1 MTSTR
6 TPLVVVGDALL
17 DHDLCGRAERLAPD
31 APVPVVHGAR
41 RSSRPGGAALAACL
55 AAADGRPVTLVTA
68 LGDDSASQTLR
79 ELLAGRVELVEV
91 PLEGTLSSK
100 TRVLAG
106 DRPLLRLDDGEGRA
120 RAATGAAED
129 AITGAR
135 GILVADYGRGT
146 ADVLRDA
153 LARTQAPV
161 VWDPHVRGRPPVP
174 GVRLATPSA
183 QEARTFA
190 RRLAGG
196 ERSGGAEGLA
206 GSGGF
211 DGAIDSGAAHD
222 SGGAGEFNRSGG
234 LVDSGGSYGTGGPDR
249 SGGFD
254 ASGGPYGPHGSGES
268 GDEEGLRAAARDAR
282 TLVRAWRARAV
293 AVTLGE
299 RGALLSHGETP
310 LLVPTPAAVAG
321 DPCGAGD
328 RFAATAAGLLAD
340 GALTEAAVQAAVH
353 AATRYVAE
361 GGARAVATV
370 EQPDPPEAAPGDGDT
385 TGDAVRTAARLRS
398 AGGTVVAAGG
408 CFDLLHAGHVA
419 LLQAARRAGD
429 CLIVC
434 VNSDD
439 SVRRRKG
446 AGRPLV
452 PVADRVRVLRALE
465 CVDAVA
471 VFDEDTPERILSEL
485 RPHIW
490 AKGGD
495 YARTELPEQPLVE
508 SWGGQVLL
516 LPYLDGRSTTGLAR
530 RAAQSPAP
538 TAGRTR

>member
-1 MTSTR
+1 M
-6 TPLVVVGDALL
+6 
-17 DHDLCGRAERLAPD
+17 
-31 APVPVVHGAR
+31 
-41 RSSRPGGAALAACL
+41 
-55 AAADGRPVTLVTA
+55 
-68 LGDDSASQTLR
+68 
-79 ELLAGRVELVEV
+79 
-91 PLEGTLSSK
+91 
-100 TRVLAG
+100 AG
-106 DRPLLRLDDGEGRA
+106 DRPLLRLDDGDGRA

-129 AITGAR
+129 AVTGAA
-135 GILVADYGRGT
+135 GLLIADYGRGT

-153 LARTQAPV
+153 LGRTTAPL
-161 VWDPHVRGRPPVP
+161 VWDPHVRGLPPVP
-174 GVRLATPSA
+174 GVRLVTPSA
-183 QEARTFA
+183 QEARAFA
-190 RRLAGG
+190 RHLDAG
-196 ERSGGAEGLA
+196 
-206 GSGGF
+206 
-211 DGAIDSGAAHD
+211 D
-222 SGGAGEFNRSGG
+222 
-234 LVDSGGSYGTGGPDR
+234 T
-249 SGGFD
+249 
-254 ASGGPYGPHGSGES
+254 
-268 GDEEGLRAAARDAR
+268 GDEAGLRTAARDAC
-282 TLVRAWRARAV
+282 TLVRAWQAQAV

-321 DPCGAGD
+321 DACGAGD
-328 RFAATAAGLLAD
+328 RFAAAAAGELAD

-361 GGARAVATV
+361 GGARAVAT
-370 EQPDPPEAAPGDGDT
+370 EERPDPPEPAPADGDI
-385 TGDAVRTAARLRS
+385 TGDAVRLAARVRT

-452 PVADRVRVLRALE
+452 PAADRVRVLRALE

-471 VFDEDTPERILSEL
+471 VFDEDTPERILGEL

-530 RAAQSPAP
+530 RAALAPAP
-538 TAGRTR
+538 TAGRPR

>member
-1 MTSTR
+1 MTDTPTPP

-31 APVPVVHGAR
+31 APVPVVHGTR

-68 LGDDSASQTLR
+68 LGTDPASDTLR
-79 ELLAGRVELVEV
+79 ELLAGRVRLVEI
-91 PLEGTLSSK
+91 PLDGTLSSK

-106 DRPLLRLDDGEGRA
+106 DRPVLRLDDGEGRA
-120 RAATGAAED
+120 REATGQAVTAVAE
-129 AITGAR
+129 AG
-135 GILVADYGRGT
+135 GVLVADYGRGT
-146 ADVLRDA
+146 PDVLRDA
-153 LARTQAPV
+153 LAHTAAPV

-174 GVRLATPSA
+174 GVRLVTPSA
-183 QEARTFA
+183 QEARAFA
-190 RRLAGG
+190 RRLAG
-196 ERSGGAEGLA
+196 
-206 GSGGF
+206 
-211 DGAIDSGAAHD
+211 D
-222 SGGAGEFNRSGG
+222 
-234 LVDSGGSYGTGGPDR
+234 
-249 SGGFD
+249 
-254 ASGGPYGPHGSGES
+254 
-268 GDEEGLRAAARDAR
+268 DEETAGDTAGLRTAARDAR
-282 TLVRAWRARAV
+282 ALVRAWRAQAV
-293 AVTLGE
+293 AVTLGD

-310 LLVPTPAAVAG
+310 LLVPTPGTATG

-328 RFAATAAGLLAD
+328 RFAAAAAGLLAD
-340 GALTEAAVQAAVH
+340 GALTEAAVQSAVH

-361 GGARAVATV
+361 GGARAVAT
-370 EQPDPPEAAPGDGDT
+370 PDRPETPAESPADGDT
-385 TGDAVRTAARLRS
+385 TADAVRTAGRVRA

-434 VNSDD
+434 LNSDD

-446 AGRPLV
+446 DGRPLV
-452 PVADRVRVLRALE
+452 PAADRVRVLRALE

-471 VFDEDTPERILSEL
+471 VFDEDTPERILGEL

-495 YARTELPEQPLVE
+495 YARTRLPEQPLVE

-516 LPYLDGRSTTGLAR
+516 LPYLDGRSTTVLAR
-530 RAAQSPAP
+530 RAALTPV
-538 TAGRTR
+538 AGDQP

>member
-1 MTSTR
+1 
-6 TPLVVVGDALL
+6 LVVVGDALL

-55 AAADGRPVTLVTA
+55 AASDGRPVTLVTA
-68 LGDDSASQTLR
+68 LGDDTASDTLR
-79 ELLAGRVELVEV
+79 GLLAGRVHLVPV

-100 TRVLAG
+100 TRVMAG
-106 DRPLLRLDDGEGRA
+106 NRPLLRLDDGEGRA
-120 RAATGAAED
+120 RAATRAAED
-129 AITGAR
+129 AVTGAD

-146 ADVLRDA
+146 ADVLRAA
-153 LARTQAPV
+153 LATAAVRTPM
-161 VWDPHVRGRPPVP
+161 VWDPHVRGRTPVP

-183 QEARTFA
+183 QEARAFA
-190 RRLAGG
+190 RRP
-196 ERSGGAEGLA
+196 ETT
-206 GSGGF
+206 
-211 DGAIDSGAAHD
+211 D
-222 SGGAGEFNRSGG
+222 GAGEE
-234 LVDSGGSYGTGGPDR
+234 
-249 SGGFD
+249 
-254 ASGGPYGPHGSGES
+254 A
-268 GDEEGLRAAARDAR
+268 GLRSAARDAR
-282 TLVRAWRARAV
+282 TLVRAWQARAV

-310 LLVPTPAAVAG
+310 LLVPTPAAVPG

-328 RFAATAAGLLAD
+328 RFAAAAAGLLAD
-340 GALTEAAVQAAVH
+340 GELTEAAVQAAVH

-361 GGARAVATV
+361 GGARAIATV
-370 EQPDPPEAAPGDGDT
+370 DQPDPPEPALSDGDT
-385 TGDAVRTAARLRS
+385 TGDAVRTAARVRT

-471 VFDEDTPERILSEL
+471 VFDEDTPERILGEL

-530 RAAQSPAP
+530 RAAQAPAP
-538 TAGRTR
+538 ATGRTA

>member
-1 MTSTR
+1 MNNAR
-6 TPLVVVGDALL
+6 TPLPPLLVVGDALL

-31 APVPVVHGAR
+31 APVPVVHGTR

-68 LGDDSASQTLR
+68 LGTDGASDTLR
-79 ELLAGRVELVEV
+79 DLLADRVDLVEV
-91 PLEGTLSSK
+91 PLDGALSSK

-120 RAATGAAED
+120 RGATRAAATAVAA
-129 AITGAR
+129 AAAV
-135 GILVADYGRGT
+135 LVADYGRGT
-146 ADVLRDA
+146 ADVLREA
-153 LARTQAPV
+153 LAEAAARAPV

-183 QEARTFA
+183 QEARAFA
-190 RRLAGG
+190 QQLGRDG
-196 ERSGGAEGLA
+196 EP
-206 GSGGF
+206 
-211 DGAIDSGAAHD
+211 
-222 SGGAGEFNRSGG
+222 GEE
-234 LVDSGGSYGTGGPDR
+234 
-249 SGGFD
+249 
-254 ASGGPYGPHGSGES
+254 A
-268 GDEEGLRAAARDAR
+268 GLRSAARDAR
-282 TLVRAWRARAV
+282 VLIGAWQAQAV

-310 LLVPTPAAVAG
+310 LLVPTPATAAG

-340 GALTEAAVQAAVH
+340 GALTEAAVQGAVH
-353 AATRYVAE
+353 AATRYVAG
-361 GGARAVATV
+361 GGARAVAAPDV
-370 EQPDPPEAAPGDGDT
+370 RGALPDPPADG
-385 TGDAVRTAARLRS
+385 TGDPTADARRTAARVRA

-419 LLQAARRAGD
+419 LLEAARRAGD

-446 AGRPLV
+446 GGRPLV
-452 PVADRVRVLRALE
+452 PAADRVLVLRALE

-471 VFDEDTPERILSEL
+471 VFAEDTPERVLGEL

-495 YARTELPEQPLVE
+495 YARTRLPEQPLVE

-530 RAAQSPAP
+530 RAAEAPAP
-538 TAGRTR
+538 TGGTTR

>member
-1 MTSTR
+1 MTHTATTAPR
-6 TPLVVVGDALL
+6 TPLVVIGDALL
-17 DHDLCGRAERLAPD
+17 DHDLCGHAERLAPD
-31 APVPVVHGAR
+31 APVPVVHDTR

-68 LGDDSASQTLR
+68 LGTDPASATLR
-79 ELLAGRVELVEV
+79 ELLAGRVELVEI
-91 PLEGTLSSK
+91 PLEGSLSSK

-120 RAATGAAED
+120 REATREAES
-129 AITGAR
+129 AITAAR
-135 GILVADYGRGT
+135 GVLVADYGRGT

-153 LARTQAPV
+153 LCRTAAPL
-161 VWDPHVRGRPPVP
+161 VWDPHVRGGPPAP
-174 GVRLATPSA
+174 GARLVTPSA
-183 QEARTFA
+183 QEARVLA
-190 RRLAGG
+190 RRLA
-196 ERSGGAEGLA
+196 
-206 GSGGF
+206 
-211 DGAIDSGAAHD
+211 
-222 SGGAGEFNRSGG
+222 
-234 LVDSGGSYGTGGPDR
+234 
-249 SGGFD
+249 
-254 ASGGPYGPHGSGES
+254 
-268 GDEEGLRAAARDAR
+268 DEEGESDGAAGLRTAARDAR
-282 TLVRAWRARAV
+282 ALVRAWQVQAV

-299 RGALLSHGETP
+299 RGALLSLGETP
-310 LLVPTPAAVAG
+310 LLVPTPAAAAG

-328 RFAATAAGLLAD
+328 RFAAAAAGLLAD
-340 GALTEAAVQAAVH
+340 GAFTEAAVQAAVH

-361 GGARAVATV
+361 GGARAVAAP
-370 EQPDPPEAAPGDGDT
+370 EQPDRPEEPEPAAPGGDT
-385 TGDAVRTAARLRS
+385 TVDALRTAARVRA
-398 AGGTVVAAGG
+398 AGRAVVAAGG

-471 VFDEDTPERILSEL
+471 VFDEDTPERLLAGL

-495 YARTELPEQPLVE
+495 YARTPLPEQSLVE

-530 RAAQSPAP
+530 RAASSPA
-538 TAGRTR
+538 TARRGGGAMDG

>member
-1 MTSTR
+1 MTHPGTTTPG

-17 DHDLCGRAERLAPD
+17 DHDLCGHAERLAPD

-41 RSSRPGGAALAACL
+41 RSSRPGGTALAACL

-68 LGDDSASQTLR
+68 LGTDPASDILR
-79 ELLAGRVELVEV
+79 QLLSGRVELVEI
-91 PLEGTLSSK
+91 PLQGSLSSK

-120 RAATGAAED
+120 RAATRQAVA
-129 AITGAR
+129 AITAAR
-135 GILVADYGRGT
+135 GVLVADYGRGT

-153 LARTQAPV
+153 LSRTTASV

-174 GVRLATPSA
+174 GARLVTPSA
-183 QEARTFA
+183 QEARVFA
-190 RRLAGG
+190 RRLDDG
-196 ERSGGAEGLA
+196 EAEPG
-206 GSGGF
+206 
-211 DGAIDSGAAHD
+211 D
-222 SGGAGEFNRSGG
+222 
-234 LVDSGGSYGTGGPDR
+234 
-249 SGGFD
+249 D
-254 ASGGPYGPHGSGES
+254 A
-268 GDEEGLRAAARDAR
+268 GLRTAARDAR
-282 TLVRAWRARAV
+282 ALVRAWRVQAV

-310 LLVPTPAAVAG
+310 LLVPTPAAATG

-340 GALTEAAVQAAVH
+340 GAFTEAAVQAAVH

-361 GGARAVATV
+361 GGARAMVTTAEDARTQRP
-370 EQPDPPEAAPGDGDT
+370 EQPLPDGDT
-385 TGDAVRTAARLRS
+385 TADAVRTAARVRT
-398 AGGTVVAAGG
+398 AGRTVVAAGG

-446 AGRPLV
+446 DGRPLV

-471 VFDEDTPERILSEL
+471 VFDEDTPERLLAEL

-495 YARTELPEQPLVE
+495 YARTLLPEQPLVE

-530 RAAQSPAP
+530 RAASSPVRSG
-538 TAGRTR
+538 GRRR

>member
-1 MTSTR
+1 MTRTGTTAPR

-17 DHDLCGRAERLAPD
+17 DHDLCGHAERLAPD
-31 APVPVVHGAR
+31 APVPVVHDTR

-68 LGDDSASQTLR
+68 LGTDPASAALR
-79 ELLAGRVELVEV
+79 ELLTGRVTLVEI
-91 PLEGTLSSK
+91 PLAGSLSSK

-120 RAATGAAED
+120 REATGEAQA
-129 AITGAR
+129 AITAAR
-135 GILVADYGRGT
+135 GVLVADYGRGT

-153 LARTQAPV
+153 LCRTAAAL
-161 VWDPHVRGRPPVP
+161 VWDPHVRGGAPVP
-174 GVRLATPSA
+174 GARLVTPSA
-183 QEARTFA
+183 QEARVLA
-190 RRLAGG
+190 RRLADG
-196 ERSGGAEGLA
+196 EGEP
-206 GSGGF
+206 
-211 DGAIDSGAAHD
+211 DGPA
-222 SGGAGEFNRSGG
+222 
-234 LVDSGGSYGTGGPDR
+234 
-249 SGGFD
+249 
-254 ASGGPYGPHGSGES
+254 
-268 GDEEGLRAAARDAR
+268 GLRTAARDAR
-282 TLVRAWRARAV
+282 DLVRAWRVQAV

-299 RGALLSHGETP
+299 RGALLSRGETP
-310 LLVPTPAAVAG
+310 LLVPTPAPAAG

-328 RFAATAAGLLAD
+328 RFAAAAAGLLAD
-340 GALTEAAVQAAVH
+340 GAFTETAVQGAVH

-361 GGARAVATV
+361 GGARAVAAPAHRDHPG
-370 EQPDPPEAAPGDGDT
+370 EPEPAPSDDST
-385 TGDAVRTAARLRS
+385 ADAVRTAARVRA
-398 AGGTVVAAGG
+398 AGRTVVAAGG

-446 AGRPLV
+446 GGRPLV

-471 VFDEDTPERILSEL
+471 VFDEDTPERLLADL

-490 AKGGD
+490 TKGGD
-495 YARTELPEQPLVE
+495 YARTPLPEQSLVE

-530 RAAQSPAP
+530 RAALSPAAP
-538 TAGRTR
+538 RGPGG

>member
-1 MTSTR
+1 MSASH

-31 APVPVVHGAR
+31 APVPVVHGTR

-68 LGDDSASQTLR
+68 LGDDPASDTLR
-79 ELLAGRVELVEV
+79 ELLAGRVDLVEV
-91 PLEGTLSSK
+91 PLEGTLGSK
-100 TRVLAG
+100 TRILAG

-120 RAATGAAED
+120 REATQASE
-129 AITGAR
+129 AIVNRAG
-135 GILVADYGRGT
+135 GVLVADYGRGT
-146 ADVLRDA
+146 ADVLRAA
-153 LARTQAPV
+153 LSTAATQAPV
-161 VWDPHVRGRPPVP
+161 VWDPHVRGRFPVP

-183 QEARTFA
+183 QEARAFA
-190 RRLAGG
+190 RQLDAC
-196 ERSGGAEGLA
+196 E
-206 GSGGF
+206 
-211 DGAIDSGAAHD
+211 D
-222 SGGAGEFNRSGG
+222 SGGEA
-234 LVDSGGSYGTGGPDR
+234 
-249 SGGFD
+249 
-254 ASGGPYGPHGSGES
+254 
-268 GDEEGLRAAARDAR
+268 GLRTAARDAR
-282 TLVRAWRARAV
+282 TLVRAWQAQAV

-310 LLVPTPAAVAG
+310 LLVPTPAAAVG

-328 RFAATAAGLLAD
+328 RFAAAAAGLLAD
-340 GALTEAAVQAAVH
+340 GTFTEAAVQAAVH

-361 GGARAVATV
+361 GGARAIAAP
-370 EQPDPPEAAPGDGDT
+370 EQPDQPEAGPSDGDT
-385 TGDAVRTAARLRS
+385 TADAVRTAARVRA

-429 CLIVC
+429 CLVVC

-446 AGRPLV
+446 DGRPLV
-452 PVADRVRVLRALE
+452 PAADRVRVLRALE

-471 VFDEDTPERILSEL
+471 VFDEDTPERILGDL

-495 YARTELPEQPLVE
+495 YARSRLPEQPLVE

-530 RAAQSPAP
+530 RAALTPAP
-538 TAGRTR
+538 TGEHTR

>member
-1 MTSTR
+1 MNTSR

-31 APVPVVHGAR
+31 APVPVVHGTR

-55 AAADGRPVTLVTA
+55 AAGDGRPVTLVTA
-68 LGDDSASQTLR
+68 LGTDPASDTLR
-79 ELLAGRVELVEV
+79 ELLAGRVDLVEV

-106 DRPLLRLDDGEGRA
+106 DRPLLRLDDGEGHA
-120 RAATGAAED
+120 REATREAVSTVAAAA
-129 AITGAR
+129 GV
-135 GILVADYGRGT
+135 LVADYGRGT
-146 ADVLRDA
+146 ADVLREA
-153 LARTQAPV
+153 LTHTTAPV

-174 GVRLATPSA
+174 GVRLVTPSA
-183 QEARTFA
+183 QEARAFA
-190 RRLAGG
+190 RRLAD
-196 ERSGGAEGLA
+196 A
-206 GSGGF
+206 GDTS
-211 DGAIDSGAAHD
+211 
-222 SGGAGEFNRSGG
+222 
-234 LVDSGGSYGTGGPDR
+234 
-249 SGGFD
+249 D
-254 ASGGPYGPHGSGES
+254 AP
-268 GDEEGLRAAARDAR
+268 GLRTAARDAR
-282 TLVRAWRARAV
+282 TLVAAWRAQAV
-293 AVTLGE
+293 AVTLGA

-310 LLVPTPAAVAG
+310 LLVPTPAAASG

-328 RFAATAAGLLAD
+328 RFASAAAGLLAD

-361 GGARAVATV
+361 GGARAVTG
-370 EQPDPPEAAPGDGDT
+370 PDGDEPVPETPADGDT
-385 TGDAVRTAARLRS
+385 TADAVRTAARVR
-398 AGGTVVAAGG
+398 AARGTVVAAGG

-446 AGRPLV
+446 SGRPLV
-452 PVADRVRVLRALE
+452 PAADRVRVLRALE

-471 VFDEDTPERILSEL
+471 VFDEDTPERILGEL

-495 YARTELPEQPLVE
+495 YARTDLPEQPLVE

-530 RAAQSPAP
+530 RAARTPAP
-538 TAGRTR
+538 DHPR

>member
-1 MTSTR
+1 MTDTP

-31 APVPVVHGAR
+31 APVPVVHGTR

-68 LGDDSASQTLR
+68 LGSDPASDTLR
-79 ELLAGRVELVEV
+79 ELLAGRVRLVEI
-91 PLEGTLSSK
+91 PLEGALSSK

-120 RAATGAAED
+120 REATGQAVAAVAE
-129 AITGAR
+129 AG
-135 GILVADYGRGT
+135 GVLVADYGRGT

-153 LARTQAPV
+153 LAHTAAPV

-174 GVRLATPSA
+174 GVRLVTPSA
-183 QEARTFA
+183 QEARAFA
-190 RRLAGG
+190 RRLAG
-196 ERSGGAEGLA
+196 
-206 GSGGF
+206 
-211 DGAIDSGAAHD
+211 D
-222 SGGAGEFNRSGG
+222 
-234 LVDSGGSYGTGGPDR
+234 
-249 SGGFD
+249 
-254 ASGGPYGPHGSGES
+254 
-268 GDEEGLRAAARDAR
+268 DEETAGDTAGLRTAARDAR
-282 TLVRAWRARAV
+282 ALVRAWRAQAV
-293 AVTLGE
+293 AVTLGD

-310 LLVPTPAAVAG
+310 LLVPTPGAATG

-328 RFAATAAGLLAD
+328 RFAAAAAGLLAD
-340 GALTEAAVQAAVH
+340 GTLTEAAVQGAVH

-361 GGARAVATV
+361 GGARAVAALD
-370 EQPDPPEAAPGDGDT
+370 QPEPPAESPADGDT
-385 TGDAVRTAARLRS
+385 TADAVRTAGRVRA

-434 VNSDD
+434 LNSDD

-446 AGRPLV
+446 DGRPLV
-452 PVADRVRVLRALE
+452 PAADRVRVLRALE

-471 VFDEDTPERILSEL
+471 VFDEDTPERILGEL

-495 YARTELPEQPLVE
+495 YARTRLPEQPLVE

-516 LPYLDGRSTTGLAR
+516 LPYLDGRSTTVLAR
-530 RAAQSPAP
+530 RAALTP
-538 TAGRTR
+538 TPGDHQ

>member
-1 MTSTR
+1 VRRMV
-6 TPLVVVGDALL
+6 LDAAVNPDPQRIWYRSNL
-17 DHDLCGRAERLAPD
+17 DQSVAFE
-31 APVPVVHGAR
+31 
-41 RSSRPGGAALAACL
+41 
-55 AAADGRPVTLVTA
+55 
-68 LGDDSASQTLR
+68 
-79 ELLAGRVELVEV
+79 E
-91 PLEGTLSSK
+91 K

-120 RAATGAAED
+120 REATPEAVSAIAAAG
-129 AITGAR
+129 GV
-135 GILVADYGRGT
+135 LVADYGRGT

-153 LARTQAPV
+153 LAHTAAPV

-183 QEARTFA
+183 QEARAFA
-190 RRLAGG
+190 RQLDDG
-196 ERSGGAEGLA
+196 EPGE
-206 GSGGF
+206 
-211 DGAIDSGAAHD
+211 AA
-222 SGGAGEFNRSGG
+222 
-234 LVDSGGSYGTGGPDR
+234 
-249 SGGFD
+249 
-254 ASGGPYGPHGSGES
+254 
-268 GDEEGLRAAARDAR
+268 GLRTAARDAR
-282 TLVRAWRARAV
+282 ALVRAWRAQAV

-310 LLVPTPAAVAG
+310 LLVPTPAAATG

-328 RFAATAAGLLAD
+328 RFAAAAAGLLAD

-361 GGARAVATV
+361 GGARAVAV
-370 EQPDPPEAAPGDGDT
+370 PDRTETAAEPPGDGDT
-385 TGDAVRTAARLRS
+385 TGDAVRTAARVRA

-439 SVRRRKG
+439 SIRRRKG
-446 AGRPLV
+446 DGRPLV
-452 PVADRVRVLRALE
+452 PAADRVRVLRALE

-471 VFDEDTPERILSEL
+471 VFDEDTPERILGEL

-495 YARTELPEQPLVE
+495 YARTRLPEQPLVE

-530 RAAQSPAP
+530 RAALAPAP
-538 TAGRTR
+538 TGGHRR

>member
-1 MTSTR
+1 MSTSR

-31 APVPVVHGAR
+31 APVPVVHGTR

-55 AAADGRPVTLVTA
+55 AACDGRPVTLVTA
-68 LGDDSASQTLR
+68 LGDDPASHTVR
-79 ELLAGRVELVEV
+79 ELLAGRVTLVEV
-91 PLEGTLSSK
+91 PLDGTLSSK

-120 RAATGAAED
+120 REVTEAAEAAVTGA
-129 AITGAR
+129 G

-146 ADVLRDA
+146 ADVLRAA
-153 LARTQAPV
+153 LSTAAARVPV
-161 VWDPHVRGRPPVP
+161 VWDPHVRGRAPVA

-183 QEARTFA
+183 QEARVFA
-190 RRLAGG
+190 RQLD
-196 ERSGGAEGLA
+196 
-206 GSGGF
+206 
-211 DGAIDSGAAHD
+211 DGRDHD
-222 SGGAGEFNRSGG
+222 EQA
-234 LVDSGGSYGTGGPDR
+234 
-249 SGGFD
+249 
-254 ASGGPYGPHGSGES
+254 
-268 GDEEGLRAAARDAR
+268 GLRTAARDAR
-282 TLVRAWRARAV
+282 ALVGAWRARAV

-310 LLVPTPAAVAG
+310 LLVPTPAAATG

-328 RFAATAAGLLAD
+328 RFAAAAAGLLAD
-340 GALTEAAVQAAVH
+340 GGLTEAAVQAAVH

-361 GGARAVATV
+361 GGARAITAS
-370 EQPDPPEAAPGDGDT
+370 EQPRTEAGTPADGAADADTVRATGNAVRAAGDT
-385 TGDAVRTAARLRS
+385 VRAAGDAVRTAADDTVDAVRTAARVRA

-439 SVRRRKG
+439 SVRRAKG
-446 AGRPLV
+446 DSRPLV

-471 VFDEDTPERILSEL
+471 VFEEDTPERILGEL

-495 YARTELPEQPLVE
+495 YARTRLPEQALVE

-530 RAAQSPAP
+530 RAALSPAP
-538 TAGRTR
+538 TARGAP

>member
-1 MTSTR
+1 MSDTP

-31 APVPVVHGAR
+31 APVPVVHGTR

-68 LGDDSASQTLR
+68 LGADPASDTLR
-79 ELLAGRVELVEV
+79 ALLEGRVRLVEV
-91 PLEGTLSSK
+91 PLEGTLASK

-120 RAATGAAED
+120 REATGQAVAAVAE
-129 AITGAR
+129 AG
-135 GILVADYGRGT
+135 GVLVADYGRGT

-153 LARTQAPV
+153 LAHTAAPV

-183 QEARTFA
+183 QEARAFA
-190 RRLAGG
+190 RR
-196 ERSGGAEGLA
+196 
-206 GSGGF
+206 
-211 DGAIDSGAAHD
+211 AA
-222 SGGAGEFNRSGG
+222 
-234 LVDSGGSYGTGGPDR
+234 
-249 SGGFD
+249 
-254 ASGGPYGPHGSGES
+254 
-268 GDEEGLRAAARDAR
+268 GDEEAAGGTAGLRTAAGDAR
-282 TLVRAWRARAV
+282 ALVRAWRARAV

-310 LLVPTPAAVAG
+310 LLVPTPAAAAG

-328 RFAATAAGLLAD
+328 RFAAAAAGLLAD

-361 GGARAVATV
+361 GGARALATPGPA
-370 EQPDPPEAAPGDGDT
+370 ETAARQAPADGDT
-385 TGDAVRTAARLRS
+385 TADAVRTAARVRA

-434 VNSDD
+434 LNSDD

-446 AGRPLV
+446 DGRPLV
-452 PVADRVRVLRALE
+452 PAADRVRVLRALE

-471 VFDEDTPERILSEL
+471 VFDEDTPERVLGEL

-495 YARTELPEQPLVE
+495 YARTRLPEQPLVE

-516 LPYLDGRSTTGLAR
+516 LPYLDGRSTTVLAR
-530 RAAQSPAP
+530 RAALAP
-538 TAGRTR
+538 TAGEGT

>member
-1 MTSTR
+1 MSTPR

-31 APVPVVHGAR
+31 APVPVVHGTR

-55 AAADGRPVTLVTA
+55 AASDGRPVTLVTA
-68 LGDDSASQTLR
+68 LGTDPASDTLR
-79 ELLAGRVELVEV
+79 ELLSGRVTLVEV
-91 PLEGTLSSK
+91 PLEGALSSK

-106 DRPLLRLDDGEGRA
+106 DRPLLRLDDGDGRA
-120 RAATGAAED
+120 RETTGPAVAAVTGA
-129 AITGAR
+129 G
-135 GILVADYGRGT
+135 GVLVADYGRGT
-146 ADVLRDA
+146 ADVLRAA
-153 LARTQAPV
+153 LTTAAAEAPV
-161 VWDPHVRGRPPVP
+161 VWDPHVRGRAPVP

-183 QEARTFA
+183 QEARAFA
-190 RRLAGG
+190 RRL
-196 ERSGGAEGLA
+196 E
-206 GSGGF
+206 
-211 DGAIDSGAAHD
+211 DGWDS
-222 SGGAGEFNRSGG
+222 
-234 LVDSGGSYGTGGPDR
+234 
-249 SGGFD
+249 
-254 ASGGPYGPHGSGES
+254 
-268 GDEEGLRAAARDAR
+268 DEQAGLRTAARDAR

-299 RGALLSHGETP
+299 RGTLLSHGETP
-310 LLVPTPAAVAG
+310 LLVPTPAAAVG

-328 RFAATAAGLLAD
+328 RFAATAAALLAD
-340 GALTEAAVQAAVH
+340 GALTEAAVQEAVH

-361 GGARAVATV
+361 GGARALAVR
-370 EQPDPPEAAPGDGDT
+370 EQPDAPEHVPADGDT
-385 TGDAVRTAARLRS
+385 TADAVRTATRVRA
-398 AGGTVVAAGG
+398 AGGTLVAAGG

-446 AGRPLV
+446 GGRPLV

-471 VFDEDTPERILSEL
+471 VFDDDTPERILGEL

-495 YARTELPEQPLVE
+495 YARTPLPEQPLVE

-530 RAAQSPAP
+530 RAALSPAP
-538 TAGRTR
+538 ATGPAR

>member
-1 MTSTR
+1 MTGAP

-17 DHDLCGRAERLAPD
+17 DHDLCGRADRLAPD

-68 LGDDSASQTLR
+68 LGSDPASDTLR
-79 ELLAGRVELVEV
+79 ELLAGRVRLVGI
-91 PLEGTLSSK
+91 PLDGTLSSK

-120 RAATGAAED
+120 REATGQAVA
-129 AITGAR
+129 AITEAG
-135 GILVADYGRGT
+135 GVLVADYGRGT

-153 LARTQAPV
+153 LARTAAPV
-161 VWDPHVRGRPPVP
+161 VWDPHLRGRPPVP
-174 GVRLATPSA
+174 GARLVTPSA
-183 QEARTFA
+183 QEARAFA
-190 RRLAGG
+190 RRLAGDD
-196 ERSGGAEGLA
+196 AQA
-206 GSGGF
+206 
-211 DGAIDSGAAHD
+211 
-222 SGGAGEFNRSGG
+222 
-234 LVDSGGSYGTGGPDR
+234 TGDT
-249 SGGFD
+249 
-254 ASGGPYGPHGSGES
+254 A
-268 GDEEGLRAAARDAR
+268 GLRTAARDAR
-282 TLVRAWRARAV
+282 ALVGAWRARAV

-310 LLVPTPAAVAG
+310 LLVPTPAAATG

-328 RFAATAAGLLAD
+328 RFAAAAAGLLAD

-361 GGARAVATV
+361 GGARAVAV
-370 EQPDPPEAAPGDGDT
+370 PDRPRTPAETPPDGDT
-385 TGDAVRTAARLRS
+385 TADAVRTAARVRA

-434 VNSDD
+434 LNSDD

-446 AGRPLV
+446 DGRPLV
-452 PVADRVRVLRALE
+452 PAADRVRVLRALE

-471 VFDEDTPERILSEL
+471 VFDEDTPERVLGEL

-495 YARTELPEQPLVE
+495 YARTRLPEQPLVE

-516 LPYLDGRSTTGLAR
+516 LPYLDGRSTTVLAR
-530 RAAQSPAP
+530 RAALSP
-538 TAGRTR
+538 TAGDHE

>member
-1 MTSTR
+1 MTAAP

-31 APVPVVHGAR
+31 APVPVVHGTR

-68 LGDDSASQTLR
+68 LGPDASSDTLR
-79 ELLAGRVELVEV
+79 ELLAGRVTLVEV

-120 RAATGAAED
+120 REATREAVS
-129 AITGAR
+129 AITAAG
-135 GILVADYGRGT
+135 GVLVADYGRGT

-153 LARTQAPV
+153 LTHATAPL

-183 QEARTFA
+183 QEARAFA
-190 RRLAGG
+190 RRL
-196 ERSGGAEGLA
+196 
-206 GSGGF
+206 
-211 DGAIDSGAAHD
+211 DDTDSGEAA
-222 SGGAGEFNRSGG
+222 
-234 LVDSGGSYGTGGPDR
+234 
-249 SGGFD
+249 
-254 ASGGPYGPHGSGES
+254 
-268 GDEEGLRAAARDAR
+268 GLRTAARDAR
-282 TLVRAWRARAV
+282 ALVAAWGAQAV
-293 AVTLGE
+293 AVTLGD

-310 LLVPTPAAVAG
+310 LLVPTPAAATG

-328 RFAATAAGLLAD
+328 RFAAAAAGLLAD

-361 GGARAVATV
+361 GGARAVAV
-370 EQPDPPEAAPGDGDT
+370 PDRPETGAEPAADGDT
-385 TGDAVRTAARLRS
+385 TADAVRAAARVRA

-429 CLIVC
+429 CLVVC

-446 AGRPLV
+446 DGRPLV
-452 PVADRVRVLRALE
+452 PAADRVRVLRALE

-471 VFDEDTPERILSEL
+471 VFDEDTPERILGEL

-495 YARTELPEQPLVE
+495 YARTALPEQPLVE

-530 RAAQSPAP
+530 RAALAP
-538 TAGRTR
+538 VPNGGRPR

>member
-1 MTSTR
+1 MTGTP
-6 TPLVVVGDALL
+6 TPLAPLVVVGDALL

-31 APVPVVHGAR
+31 APVPVVHGTR

-68 LGDDSASQTLR
+68 LGSDPASDTLR
-79 ELLAGRVELVEV
+79 ELLAGRLRLVEL
-91 PLEGTLSSK
+91 PLDGTLSSK

-120 RAATGAAED
+120 REATPQAVVAVVEAG
-129 AITGAR
+129 GV
-135 GILVADYGRGT
+135 LVADYGRGT

-153 LARTQAPV
+153 LAHTAAPV

-174 GVRLATPSA
+174 GVRLVTPSA
-183 QEARTFA
+183 QEARAFA
-190 RRLAGG
+190 RRLAG
-196 ERSGGAEGLA
+196 
-206 GSGGF
+206 
-211 DGAIDSGAAHD
+211 D
-222 SGGAGEFNRSGG
+222 
-234 LVDSGGSYGTGGPDR
+234 
-249 SGGFD
+249 
-254 ASGGPYGPHGSGES
+254 
-268 GDEEGLRAAARDAR
+268 DEETAGDTAGLRTAARDAR
-282 TLVRAWRARAV
+282 TLVRAWRAQAV
-293 AVTLGE
+293 AVTLGD

-310 LLVPTPAAVAG
+310 LLVPTPGAATG

-328 RFAATAAGLLAD
+328 RFAAAAAGLLAD
-340 GALTEAAVQAAVH
+340 GTLTEAAVQAAVH

-361 GGARAVATV
+361 GGARAVATPD
-370 EQPDPPEAAPGDGDT
+370 QPETPTESPADGDT
-385 TGDAVRTAARLRS
+385 TADAVRTAGRVRA

-434 VNSDD
+434 LNSDA

-446 AGRPLV
+446 DGRPLV
-452 PVADRVRVLRALE
+452 PAADRVRVLRALE

-471 VFDEDTPERILSEL
+471 VFDEDTPERLLGEL

-495 YARTELPEQPLVE
+495 YARTPLPEQPLVE

-516 LPYLDGRSTTGLAR
+516 LPYLDGRSTTVLAR
-530 RAAQSPAP
+530 RAALTPA
-538 TAGRTR
+538 AGDPE

>member
-1 MTSTR
+1 MNASHTR
-6 TPLVVVGDALL
+6 LVVVGDALL

-31 APVPVVHGAR
+31 APVPVVHGTR

-68 LGDDSASQTLR
+68 LGDDPASTTLR
-79 ELLAGRVELVEV
+79 ELLAGRVDLVEV
-91 PLEGTLSSK
+91 PLDGALSSK

-106 DRPLLRLDDGEGRA
+106 DRPLLRLDDGDGRA
-120 RAATGAAED
+120 RAATDAAV
-129 AITGAR
+129 AAVTGAD
-135 GILVADYGRGT
+135 GVLVADYGRGT
-146 ADVLRDA
+146 ADVVRDA
-153 LARTQAPV
+153 LAHTPAPI

-183 QEARTFA
+183 QEARAFA
-190 RRLAGG
+190 RHLDESEGPG
-196 ERSGGAEGLA
+196 EEA
-206 GSGGF
+206 
-211 DGAIDSGAAHD
+211 
-222 SGGAGEFNRSGG
+222 
-234 LVDSGGSYGTGGPDR
+234 
-249 SGGFD
+249 
-254 ASGGPYGPHGSGES
+254 
-268 GDEEGLRAAARDAR
+268 GLRTAARDAR
-282 TLVRAWRARAV
+282 TLVRAWQARAV

-299 RGALLSHGETP
+299 RGALLSYGETP
-310 LLVPTPAAVAG
+310 LLVPTPAAASG

-328 RFAATAAGLLAD
+328 RFASAAAGLLAD
-340 GALTEAAVQAAVH
+340 GALTEDAVQAGVH

-361 GGARAVATV
+361 GGARAVAAP
-370 EQPDPPEAAPGDGDT
+370 EESGPPAEAAVDGDT
-385 TGDAVRTAARLRS
+385 TADALRTAARVRA

-434 VNSDD
+434 VNSDA

-446 AGRPLV
+446 DGRPLV

-471 VFDEDTPERILSEL
+471 VFAEDTPERILGDL

-495 YARTELPEQPLVE
+495 YARTMLPEQPLVE

-516 LPYLDGRSTTGLAR
+516 LPYLDGRSTTTLAH
-530 RAAQSPAP
+530 RAAHTPTPAANP
-538 TAGRTR
+538 